1 MLLSSTP
8 VPMLTLMP
16 MVPTLTPM
24 VPTPTP
30 MVPIPMPMAP
40 PTTLASVR
48 PRLSLMLML
57 LSSTPVPMLTL
68 MPMVPTLTPMVPTP
82 TPMVPTPM
90 PMAPPTTLASVR
102 PRLSPRLMLM
112 LLCCTL
118 APMLTPMPM
127 ALTPTALAPTTT
139 ATLAVSVPT
148 PTTDK
153 FFLPSKV
160 LECGVACHTASRAS
174 SGLVD
179 LATVTLIVSVLLYV
193 PSDHHCRK
201 PREPNVFFQ

>member
-1 MLLSSTP
+1 
-8 VPMLTLMP
+8 MLTLMP

-48 PRLSLMLML
+48 PRLSLRLML
-57 LSSTPVPMLTL
+57 LFCTPV
-68 MPMVPTLTPMVPTP
+68 
-82 TPMVPTPM
+82 
-90 PMAPPTTLASVR
+90 
-102 PRLSPRLMLM
+102 
-112 LLCCTL
+112 
-118 APMLTPMPM
+118 PMLTPMPM

-139 ATLAVSVPT
+139 ATLTVSVPT

>member
-48 PRLSLMLML
+48 PRLSLRLML
-57 LSSTPVPMLTL
+57 LFCTPVPMLTL

-82 TPMVPTPM
+82 TAM
-90 PMAPPTTLASVR
+90 
-102 PRLSPRLMLM
+102 
-112 LLCCTL
+112 
-118 APMLTPMPM
+118 
-127 ALTPTALAPTTT
+127 APTTT
-139 ATLAVSVPT
+139 ATLTVSVPT

-201 PREPNVFFQ
+201 PR

>member
-1 MLLSSTP
+1 MGL
-8 VPMLTLMP
+8 
-16 MVPTLTPM
+16 
-24 VPTPTP
+24 
-30 MVPIPMPMAP
+30 P
-40 PTTLASVR
+40 PTTLE
-48 PRLSLMLML
+48 
-57 LSSTPVPMLTL
+57 
-68 MPMVPTLTPMVPTP
+68 
-82 TPMVPTPM
+82 
-90 PMAPPTTLASVR
+90 SVR

-118 APMLTPMPM
+118 VPMLTPMPM
-127 ALTPTALAPTTT
+127 ALTPTAT
-139 ATLAVSVPT
+139 VPT
-148 PTTDK
+148 PSVATPTGDK

-160 LECGVACHTASRAS
+160 LLECGVACHTASRAS

>member
-1 MLLSSTP
+1 
-8 VPMLTLMP
+8 MLTLMP

-48 PRLSLMLML
+48 PRLSLRLML
-57 LSSTPVPMLTL
+57 LFCTPVPMLTL
-68 MPMVPTLTPMVPTP
+68 
-82 TPMVPTPM
+82 
-90 PMAPPTTLASVR
+90 
-102 PRLSPRLMLM
+102 
-112 LLCCTL
+112 
-118 APMLTPMPM
+118 MPM

-139 ATLAVSVPT
+139 ATLTVSVPT

>member
-1 MLLSSTP
+1 MGP
-8 VPMLTLMP
+8 VPMLTP
-16 MVPTLTPM
+16 MPM

-30 MVPIPMPMAP
+30 MLATPMPTAP

-48 PRLSLMLML
+48 PRLSLR
-57 LSSTPVPMLTL
+57 L
-68 MPMVPTLTPMVPTP
+68 MPLFCTLV
-82 TPMVPTPM
+82 PMVPTPM
-90 PMAPPTTLASVR
+90 PTVPTLMPMVLTVMLATPMLPPTTLESVR

-118 APMLTPMPM
+118 VPMLTPMPM
-127 ALTPTALAPTTT
+127 ALTPTAMVPT
-139 ATLAVSVPT
+139 VSVAT
-148 PTTDK
+148 PTGDK
-153 FFLPSKV
+153 FILPSKV
-160 LECGVACHTASRAS
+160 VLECEVACHTASRAS

-193 PSDHHCRK
+193 PSDYHCRK

>member
-1 MLLSSTP
+1 MLMLLSSTP

-48 PRLSLMLML
+48 PRLSLRLML
-57 LSSTPVPMLTL
+57 LFCTPVPMLTL

-90 PMAPPTTLASVR
+90 PMA
-102 PRLSPRLMLM
+102 
-112 LLCCTL
+112 
-118 APMLTPMPM
+118 
-127 ALTPTALAPTTT
+127 LTPTALAPTTT
-139 ATLAVSVPT
+139 ATLTVSVPT

-160 LECGVACHTASRAS
+160 LECGVACHTASRTS

>member
-1 MLLSSTP
+1 
-8 VPMLTLMP
+8 MLTLMP

-24 VPTPTP
+24 APTPTP
-30 MVPIPMPMAP
+30 MEP
-40 PTTLASVR
+40 
-48 PRLSLMLML
+48 
-57 LSSTPVPMLTL
+57 
-68 MPMVPTLTPMVPTP
+68 TPM
-82 TPMVPTPM
+82 PMVPTPM
-90 PMAPPTTLASVR
+90 PMVPPTTLASVR
-102 PRLSPRLMLM
+102 PRLSPRLML
-112 LLCCTL
+112 LCCTL
-118 APMLTPMPM
+118 VPMLTPMPM

-139 ATLAVSVPT
+139 ATLTVSVPT

>member
-1 MLLSSTP
+1 
-8 VPMLTLMP
+8 MLTLMP

-48 PRLSLMLML
+48 PRLSLRLML
-57 LSSTPVPMLTL
+57 LFCTL
-68 MPMVPTLTPMVPTP
+68 VPMVPTLTPMVPTP
-82 TPMVPTPM
+82 M
-90 PMAPPTTLASVR
+90 PMAP
-102 PRLSPRLMLM
+102 
-112 LLCCTL
+112 
-118 APMLTPMPM
+118 
-127 ALTPTALAPTTT
+127 TPTALAPTTT
-139 ATLAVSVPT
+139 ATLTVSVPT

>member
-1 MLLSSTP
+1 MG
-8 VPMLTLMP
+8 
-16 MVPTLTPM
+16 
-24 VPTPTP
+24 
-30 MVPIPMPMAP
+30 
-40 PTTLASVR
+40 
-48 PRLSLMLML
+48 
-57 LSSTPVPMLTL
+57 
-68 MPMVPTLTPMVPTP
+68 TPMVPTP

-90 PMAPPTTLASVR
+90 PMAPPTTLVSVR

-118 APMLTPMPM
+118 VPMLTPMP
-127 ALTPTALAPTTT
+127 LAPTTT
-139 ATLAVSVPT
+139 ATLTVSVPT

-179 LATVTLIVSVLLYV
+179 LATVTLIVSVLLCV